1 MKILVINAGS
11 SSLKAQL
18 IDSQTSKVY
27 AKCSCERIGLD
38 GSFIK
43 FESDKGKTKQD
54 VALPVHSDA
63 IKGLIELLLS
73 DEYGCIKSMNEIDA
87 IGHRMVHGGEK
98 FVKSVVLDEN
108 TLKAFEDIINLAP
121 LHNPAHIIGMRACME
136 AMPDKKNVVV
146 FDTAFHATMPKK
158 AYMYAVPYE
167 MYTKHQ
173 IRRYGFHGSSHR
185 YVAEKLGEMLGGL
198 QGKKVISCHLGNGSS
213 VTAIKD
219 GKSID
224 TSMGYTPLAGVV
236 MGTRSG
242 DIDPAIVEQ
251 IMKHKNLDISGAIN
265 YLNKQSGLFGI
276 NGESSDM
283 RDIDE
288 KCTTDPRYKLSF
300 DMLCYSI
307 KKYIGAYTAVMGG
320 VDAII
325 FTGGIGENDDLVRA
339 EVMKDMEYLG
349 VDFDFDKNKSIPR
362 GTTEILT
369 KADSKVKVYRIPT
382 DEEFIIARDTE
393 MLVKQIKK

>member
-27 AKCSCERIGLD
+27 AKCTCERIGLD
-38 GSFIK
+38 ASFIK
-43 FESDKGKTKQD
+43 FESEKGKTKLD
-54 VALPVHSDA
+54 YVMREHTDA

-73 DEYGCIKSMNEIDA
+73 EEYGCIKNMSEIDA

-98 FVKSVVLDEN
+98 FTKSVVVDEP
-108 TLKAFEDIINLAP
+108 LMKVLEDMIPLAP
-121 LHNPAHIIGMRACME
+121 LHNPANIVGIRACME
-136 AMPDKKNVVV
+136 AMPNKKNVVV

-158 AYMYAVPYE
+158 AYMYAIPYD
-167 MYTKHQ
+167 MYTNHQ

-185 YVAEKLGEMLGGL
+185 YVSEKLGEILGGL

-213 VTAIKD
+213 ITAVKD
-219 GKSID
+219 GKSVD

-242 DIDPAIVEQ
+242 DIDPAIVQQ
-251 IMKHKNLDISGAIN
+251 IMKIKGFDIDQAVQ

-288 KCTTDPRYKLSF
+288 KCETDARYKLSF

-325 FTGGIGENDDLVRA
+325 FTGGIGENDEKVRA
-339 EVMKDMEYLG
+339 EVMKDMAYLG
-349 VDFDFDKNKSIPR
+349 VDFDFEKNNTMPR
-362 GTTEILT
+362 GTTECIT
-369 KADSKVKVYRIPT
+369 KPGSKVQVYRIPT

-393 MLVKQIKK
+393 MLVK

>member
-27 AKCSCERIGLD
+27 AKCTCERIGLD
-38 GSFIK
+38 ASFIK
-43 FESDKGKTKQD
+43 FESDKGKTKLD
-54 VALPVHSDA
+54 YVMREHTDA

-73 DEYGCIKSMNEIDA
+73 EDYGCISNMSEIDA

-98 FVKSVVLDEN
+98 FTKSVVVDEP
-108 TLKAFEDIINLAP
+108 LMKVLEEMIPLAP
-121 LHNPAHIIGMRACME
+121 LHNPANIVGIRACME
-136 AMPDKKNVVV
+136 AMPNKKNVVV

-158 AYMYAVPYE
+158 AYMYAIPYD
-167 MYTKHQ
+167 MYTNHQ

-185 YVAEKLGEMLGGL
+185 YVSEKLGEMLGGL

-213 VTAIKD
+213 ITAVKD
-219 GKSID
+219 GKSVD

-242 DIDPAIVEQ
+242 DIDPAIVQQ
-251 IMKHKNLDISGAIN
+251 IMKIKGFDIDQAVQ

-288 KCTTDPRYKLSF
+288 KCQTDARYKLSF

-325 FTGGIGENDDLVRA
+325 FTGGIGENDELVRA

-349 VDFDFDKNKSIPR
+349 VDFDFEKNSTMPR
-362 GTTEILT
+362 GTTECIT
-369 KADSKVKVYRIPT
+369 KPGSKVQVYRIPT

-393 MLVKQIKK
+393 MLVK

>member
-18 IDSQTSKVY
+18 IDSETSKVY
-27 AKCSCERIGLD
+27 AKCTCERIGLD
-38 GSFIK
+38 NSFIK
-43 FESDKGKTKQD
+43 FESDKGKTKLD
-54 VALPVHSDA
+54 YVMREHTDA
-63 IKGLIELLLS
+63 IKGLIELLLG
-73 DEYGCIKSMNEIDA
+73 DEYGCIKNMSEIDA

-98 FVKSVVLDEN
+98 FTKSVVVDDNL
-108 TLKAFEDIINLAP
+108 LKVLEEMIPLAP
-121 LHNPAHIIGMRACME
+121 LHNPANIIGIRACME

-158 AYMYAVPYE
+158 AYMYAIPYE

-213 VTAIKD
+213 VTAIRD

-242 DIDPAIVEQ
+242 DIDPAIIQQ
-251 IMKHKNLDISGAIN
+251 IMKYKNMDIDSAVQ
-265 YLNKQSGLFGI
+265 YLNKQSGLLGI

-307 KKYIGAYTAVMGG
+307 KKYIGSYSAVLGG

-349 VDFDFDKNKSIPR
+349 IDFDFDKNASMPR
-362 GTTEILT
+362 GTIECLT
-369 KADSKVKVYRIPT
+369 KEGSKVQVYRIPT
-382 DEEFIIARDTE
+382 DEEYIIARDTE
-393 MLVKQIKK
+393 MLVK

>member
-18 IDSQTSKVY
+18 IDSQTQKVY
-27 AKCSCERIGLD
+27 AKCGCERIGLD
-38 GSFIK
+38 NSFIK
-43 FESDKGKTKQD
+43 FETEKGKIKKDYVMREHT
-54 VALPVHSDA
+54 DA
-63 IKGLIELLLS
+63 IKGLIELLL
-73 DEYGCIKSMNEIDA
+73 DAEVGCIKNMNEIDVV
-87 IGHRMVHGGEK
+87 GHRMLHGGER
-98 FVKSVVLDEN
+98 FIKSTIVDEN
-108 TLKAFEDIINLAP
+108 LLKSLEEMIPLAP
-121 LHNPAHIIGMRACME
+121 LHNPANILGIRACME

-158 AYMYAVPYE
+158 AYMYALPYE
-167 MYTKHQ
+167 MYANHQ

-185 YVAEKLGEMLGGL
+185 YVSEKLAEMWGGL

-213 VTAIKD
+213 ITAIKD

-242 DIDPAIVEQ
+242 DIDPAILPQ
-251 IMKHKNLDISGAIN
+251 IMKIKGLDIDGAIN
-265 YLNKQSGLFGI
+265 YLNKQSGLLGI

-288 KCTTDPRYKLSF
+288 KCTTEPRYKLCF
-300 DMLCYSI
+300 EMLCYSI
-307 KKYIGAYTAVMGG
+307 KKYIGAYAAAMGG

-325 FTGGIGENDDLVRA
+325 FTGGIGENDELVRA

-349 VDFDFDKNKSIPR
+349 IDFDFEKSNTLPR
-362 GTTEILT
+362 GTIECIS
-369 KADSKVKVYRIPT
+369 KENSKVKVYRIPT

-393 MLVKQIKK
+393 MLVKDAK

>member
-18 IDSQTSKVY
+18 IDSHTSKVY
-27 AKCSCERIGLD
+27 AKCTCERIGLD
-38 GSFIK
+38 ASFIK
-43 FESDKGKTKQD
+43 FESDKGKTKLD
-54 VALPVHSDA
+54 YVMREHTDA

-73 DEYGCIKSMNEIDA
+73 EDYGCISNMSEIDA

-98 FVKSVVLDEN
+98 FTKSVVVDEP
-108 TLKAFEDIINLAP
+108 LMKVLEEMIPLAP
-121 LHNPAHIIGMRACME
+121 LHNPANIIGIRACME
-136 AMPDKKNVVV
+136 AMPNKKNVVV

-158 AYMYAVPYE
+158 AYMYAIPYD
-167 MYTKHQ
+167 MYTNHQ

-185 YVAEKLGEMLGGL
+185 YVSEKLGEMLGGL

-213 VTAIKD
+213 ITAVKD
-219 GKSID
+219 GKSVD

-242 DIDPAIVEQ
+242 DIDPAIVQQ
-251 IMKHKNLDISGAIN
+251 IMKIKGFDIDQAIQ
-265 YLNKQSGLFGI
+265 YLNKQSGLLGI

-288 KCTTDPRYKLSF
+288 KCQTDVRYKLSF

-307 KKYIGAYTAVMGG
+307 KKYIGAYAAVMGG

-325 FTGGIGENDDLVRA
+325 FTGGIGENDELVRA

-349 VDFDFDKNKSIPR
+349 VDFDFEKNATMPR
-362 GTTEILT
+362 GTTECIT
-369 KADSKVKVYRIPT
+369 KPGSKVQVYRIPT
-382 DEEFIIARDTE
+382 DEEYIIARDTE
-393 MLVKQIKK
+393 MLVK

>member
-18 IDSQTSKVY
+18 IDSETSKVY
-27 AKCSCERIGLD
+27 AKCTCERIGLD
-38 GSFIK
+38 NSFIK
-43 FESDKGKTKQD
+43 FESDKGKTKLD
-54 VALPVHSDA
+54 YVMREHTDA
-63 IKGLIELLLS
+63 IKGLIELLLGE
-73 DEYGCIKSMNEIDA
+73 EYGCIANMSEIDA

-98 FVKSVVLDEN
+98 FTKSVVVDDNL
-108 TLKAFEDIINLAP
+108 LKVLEDMIPLAP
-121 LHNPAHIIGMRACME
+121 LHNPANIIGIRACME

-158 AYMYAVPYE
+158 AYMYAIPYE

-185 YVAEKLGEMLGGL
+185 YVAEKLGEILGGL

-213 VTAIKD
+213 VTAIRD

-242 DIDPAIVEQ
+242 DIDPAIVQQ
-251 IMKHKNLDISGAIN
+251 IMKYKGMNIDEAVQ
-265 YLNKQSGLFGI
+265 YLNKQSGLLGI

-283 RDIDE
+283 RDIDA

-307 KKYIGAYTAVMGG
+307 KKYIGSYSAVMGG

-325 FTGGIGENDDLVRA
+325 FTGGIGENDELVRA
-339 EVMKDMEYLG
+339 EVMRDMEYLG
-349 VDFDFDKNKSIPR
+349 IDFDFEKNETMPR
-362 GTTEILT
+362 GTIECIT
-369 KADSKVKVYRIPT
+369 KPSSRVQVYRIPT
-382 DEEFIIARDTE
+382 DEEYIIARDTE
-393 MLVKQIKK
+393 MLVK

>member
-18 IDSQTSKVY
+18 IDSKTSKVY
-27 AKCSCERIGLD
+27 AKCTCERIGLEN
-38 GSFIK
+38 SFIK
-43 FESDKGKTKQD
+43 FESDKGKTKLD
-54 VALPVHSDA
+54 YVMREHTDA
-63 IKGLIELLLS
+63 IKGLIELLLGE
-73 DEYGCIKSMNEIDA
+73 EYGCIKNMSEIDA

-98 FVKSVVLDEN
+98 FTKSVVVDEN
-108 TLKAFEDIINLAP
+108 LLKSLEEMIPLAP
-121 LHNPAHIIGMRACME
+121 LHNPANIIGIRACME
-136 AMPDKKNVVV
+136 AMPNKKNVVV

-158 AYMYAVPYE
+158 AYMYAIPYE

-185 YVAEKLGEMLGGL
+185 YVTEKIGEILGGL

-213 VTAIKD
+213 ITAIRD

-242 DIDPAIVEQ
+242 DIDPAIVQQ
-251 IMKHKNLDISGAIN
+251 IMKCKDLDIDGAIQ

-288 KCTTDPRYKLSF
+288 KCATDPRYKLSF

-307 KKYIGAYTAVMGG
+307 KKYIGSYSAVLGG

-349 VDFDFDKNKSIPR
+349 IDFDFEKNSSIAR
-362 GTTEILT
+362 GTTECLT
-369 KADSKVKVYRIPT
+369 KEGSKVQVYRIPT
-382 DEEFIIARDTE
+382 DEEYIIARDTE
-393 MLVKQIKK
+393 MLVK

>member
-27 AKCSCERIGLD
+27 AKCTCERIGLD
-38 GSFIK
+38 ASFIK
-43 FESDKGKTKQD
+43 FESDKGKTKLD
-54 VALPVHSDA
+54 YVMREHTDA

-73 DEYGCIKSMNEIDA
+73 EEYGCIANMSEIDA

-98 FVKSVVLDEN
+98 FTKSVVVDEN
-108 TLKAFEDIINLAP
+108 LMKVLEEMIPLAP
-121 LHNPAHIIGMRACME
+121 LHNPANIVGIRACME
-136 AMPDKKNVVV
+136 AMPNKKNVVV

-158 AYMYAVPYE
+158 AYMYAIPYE
-167 MYTKHQ
+167 MYTNYQ
-173 IRRYGFHGSSHR
+173 VRRYGFHGSSHR
-185 YVAEKLGEMLGGL
+185 YVAEKLGEILGGL

-213 VTAIKD
+213 ITAIRD
-219 GKSID
+219 GKSVD

-242 DIDPAIVEQ
+242 DIDPAIVQQ
-251 IMKHKNLDISGAIN
+251 IMKIKGFTIDEAMQ
-265 YLNKQSGLFGI
+265 YLNKQSGLVGI

-283 RDIDE
+283 RDIDA
-288 KCTTDPRYKLSF
+288 KCATEPRYKLCF

-307 KKYIGAYTAVMGG
+307 KKYIGAYTAAMGG

-325 FTGGIGENDDLVRA
+325 FTGGIGENDELVRA

-349 VDFDFDKNKSIPR
+349 VDFDFDKNNTMPR
-362 GTTEILT
+362 GTIECIA
-369 KADSKVKVYRIPT
+369 KPSSRVKVYRIPT

-393 MLVKQIKK
+393 MLVK

>member
-27 AKCSCERIGLD
+27 AKCGCERIGLD
-38 GSFIK
+38 ASFIK
-43 FESDKGKTKQD
+43 FESDKGKTKVD
-54 VALPVHSDA
+54 YVMKDHSDA
-63 IKGLIELLLS
+63 IKGLIEFLLS
-73 DEYGCIKSMNEIDA
+73 EEYGCIKNMSEIDA

-98 FVKSVVLDEN
+98 FTKSVVVDDNLMKV
-108 TLKAFEDIINLAP
+108 LEDMIPLAP
-121 LHNPAHIIGMRACME
+121 LHNPANIVGIKACME

-146 FDTAFHATMPKK
+146 FDTAFHSTMPKK
-158 AYMYAVPYE
+158 AYMYAIPYE
-167 MYTKHQ
+167 MYTNHQ

-185 YVAEKLGEMLGGL
+185 YVSEKLGEILGGL

-213 VTAIKD
+213 ITAVKD
-219 GKSID
+219 GKSLD

-242 DIDPAIVEQ
+242 DIDPAIVQQ
-251 IMKHKNLDISGAIN
+251 IMKIKGLSIDEAIQ
-265 YLNKQSGLFGI
+265 YLNKQSGLLGI

-288 KCTTDPRYKLSF
+288 KCATDARYKLSF
-300 DMLCYSI
+300 DMLCYSV

-325 FTGGIGENDDLVRA
+325 FTGGIGENDELVRA
-339 EVMKDMEYLG
+339 EIMRNMEYLG
-349 VDFDFDKNKSIPR
+349 IDFDFDKNANMPR
-362 GTTEILT
+362 GTIECIT
-369 KADSKVKVYRIPT
+369 KPTSKVQVYRIPT
-382 DEEFIIARDTE
+382 DEEYIIARDTE
-393 MLVKQIKK
+393 LLVK

>member
-27 AKCSCERIGLD
+27 AKCTCERIGLD
-38 GSFIK
+38 ASFIK
-43 FESDKGKTKQD
+43 FESDKGKTKLD
-54 VALPVHSDA
+54 YVMREHTDA

-73 DEYGCIKSMNEIDA
+73 EEYGCIANMSEIDA

-98 FVKSVVLDEN
+98 FTKSVVVDEP
-108 TLKAFEDIINLAP
+108 LMKVLEEMIPLAP
-121 LHNPAHIIGMRACME
+121 LHNPANIVGIRACME
-136 AMPDKKNVVV
+136 AMPNKKNVVV

-167 MYTKHQ
+167 MYTNHQ
-173 IRRYGFHGSSHR
+173 VRRYGFHGSSHR
-185 YVAEKLGEMLGGL
+185 YVSEKLGEMLGGL

-219 GKSID
+219 GKSVD

-242 DIDPAIVEQ
+242 DIDPAIVQQ
-251 IMKHKNLDISGAIN
+251 IMKIKGFTIDEAMQ
-265 YLNKQSGLFGI
+265 YLNKQSGLVGI

-283 RDIDE
+283 RDIDA
-288 KCTTDPRYKLSF
+288 KCATEPRYKLCF

-307 KKYIGAYTAVMGG
+307 KKYIGAYTAAMGG

-325 FTGGIGENDDLVRA
+325 FTGGIGENDELVRA
-339 EVMKDMEYLG
+339 EVMRDMEYLG
-349 VDFDFDKNKSIPR
+349 IDFDFDKNSTMPR
-362 GTTEILT
+362 GTTECIT
-369 KADSKVKVYRIPT
+369 KPGSRVQVYRIPT
-382 DEEFIIARDTE
+382 DEEYIIARDTE
-393 MLVKQIKK
+393 MLVK

>member
-27 AKCSCERIGLD
+27 AKCTCERIGLD
-38 GSFIK
+38 ASFIK
-43 FESDKGKTKQD
+43 FESDKGKTKLD
-54 VALPVHSDA
+54 YVMREHTDA

-73 DEYGCIKSMNEIDA
+73 EEYGCIANMSEIDA

-98 FVKSVVLDEN
+98 FTKSVVVDEP
-108 TLKAFEDIINLAP
+108 LMKVLEEMIPLAP
-121 LHNPAHIIGMRACME
+121 LHNPANIVGIRACME
-136 AMPDKKNVVV
+136 AMPNKKNVVV

-167 MYTKHQ
+167 MYTNHQ
-173 IRRYGFHGSSHR
+173 VRRYGFHGSSHR
-185 YVAEKLGEMLGGL
+185 YVSEKLGEMLGGL

-219 GKSID
+219 GKSVD

-242 DIDPAIVEQ
+242 DIDPAIVQQ
-251 IMKHKNLDISGAIN
+251 IMKIKNFTIDEAMQ
-265 YLNKQSGLFGI
+265 YLNKQSGLVGI

-283 RDIDE
+283 RDIDA
-288 KCTTDPRYKLSF
+288 KCATEPRYKLCF

-307 KKYIGAYTAVMGG
+307 KKYIGAYTAAMGG

-325 FTGGIGENDDLVRA
+325 FTGGIGENDELVRA
-339 EVMKDMEYLG
+339 EVMRDMEYLG
-349 VDFDFDKNKSIPR
+349 IDFDFDKNSTMPR
-362 GTTEILT
+362 GTTECIT
-369 KADSKVKVYRIPT
+369 KPGSRVQVYRIPT

-393 MLVKQIKK
+393 MLVK

>member
-27 AKCSCERIGLD
+27 AKCTCERIGLD
-38 GSFIK
+38 ASFIK
-43 FESDKGKTKQD
+43 FESEKGKTKLD
-54 VALPVHSDA
+54 YVMREHTDA
-63 IKGLIELLLS
+63 IKGLIELLLGE
-73 DEYGCIKSMNEIDA
+73 EYGCIKSLNEIDA

-98 FVKSVVLDEN
+98 FTKSVVVDDNLLK
-108 TLKAFEDIINLAP
+108 TLEEMIPLAP
-121 LHNPAHIIGMRACME
+121 LHNPANIVGIKACME
-136 AMPDKKNVVV
+136 SMPDKKNVVV
-146 FDTAFHATMPKK
+146 FDTAFHSTMPKR

-167 MYTKHQ
+167 LYQ
-173 IRRYGFHGSSHR
+173 NNQVRRYGFHGSSHR
-185 YVAEKLGEMLGGL
+185 YVTEKLSEMVGGL

-213 VTAIKD
+213 ITAIKD

-242 DIDPAIVEQ
+242 DIDPAIVQQ
-251 IMKHKNLDISGAIN
+251 IMKIKGFDIDQTMQ
-265 YLNKQSGLFGI
+265 YLNKQSGLVGI

-288 KCTTDPRYKLSF
+288 NLDKPMYKLSF

-307 KKYIGAYTAVMGG
+307 KKYIGAYSAVMGG
-320 VDAII
+320 VDYII

-339 EVMKDMEYLG
+339 EVMKDLDYLG
-349 VDFDFDKNKSIPR
+349 IDFDEEKNKTMPR
-362 GTTEILT
+362 GTIETI
-369 KADSKVKVYRIPT
+369 SKESSRVKVLRIPT
-382 DEEFIIARDTE
+382 DEELVIARDTE
-393 MLVKQIKK
+393 RLVAKK

>member
-27 AKCSCERIGLD
+27 AKCTCERIGLD
-38 GSFIK
+38 ASFIK
-43 FESDKGKTKQD
+43 FESDKGKTKLD
-54 VALPVHSDA
+54 YVMREHTDA

-73 DEYGCIKSMNEIDA
+73 DDYGCIKNMSEIDA

-98 FVKSVVLDEN
+98 FTKSVVVDEP
-108 TLKAFEDIINLAP
+108 LMKVLEEMIPLAP
-121 LHNPAHIIGMRACME
+121 LHNPANIVGIRACME
-136 AMPDKKNVVV
+136 AMPNKKNVVV

-158 AYMYAVPYE
+158 AYMYAIPYD
-167 MYTKHQ
+167 MYTNHQ

-185 YVAEKLGEMLGGL
+185 YVSEKLGEMIGGL

-213 VTAIKD
+213 ITAVKD
-219 GKSID
+219 GKSVD

-242 DIDPAIVEQ
+242 DIDPAIVQQ
-251 IMKHKNLDISGAIN
+251 IMKIKGFTIDEAIQ
-265 YLNKQSGLFGI
+265 YLNKQSGLHGI

-283 RDIDE
+283 RDIDA
-288 KCTTDPRYKLSF
+288 KCQTEPRYKLCF
-300 DMLCYSI
+300 EMLCYSI
-307 KKYIGAYTAVMGG
+307 KKYIGSYAAVMGG

-325 FTGGIGENDDLVRA
+325 FTGGIGENDELVRA

-349 VDFDFDKNKSIPR
+349 VDFDFEKNNTMPR
-362 GTTEILT
+362 GTVECI
-369 KADSKVKVYRIPT
+369 SKPNSRVQVYRIPT
-382 DEEFIIARDTE
+382 DEEYIIARDTE
-393 MLVKQIKK
+393 MLVK

>member
-27 AKCSCERIGLD
+27 AKCTCERIGLD
-38 GSFIK
+38 ASFIK
-43 FESDKGKTKQD
+43 FESDKGKTKLD
-54 VALPVHSDA
+54 YVMREHTDA

-73 DEYGCIKSMNEIDA
+73 EEYGCIANMSEIDA

-98 FVKSVVLDEN
+98 FTKSVVVDDALMKVLE
-108 TLKAFEDIINLAP
+108 EMIPLAP
-121 LHNPAHIIGMRACME
+121 LHNPANIVGIRACME
-136 AMPDKKNVVV
+136 AMPNKKNVVV

-158 AYMYAVPYE
+158 AYMYAIPYE
-167 MYTKHQ
+167 MYTNHQ
-173 IRRYGFHGSSHR
+173 VRRYGFHGSSHR
-185 YVAEKLGEMLGGL
+185 YVSEKLGEMLGGL

-219 GKSID
+219 GKSVD

-242 DIDPAIVEQ
+242 DIDPAIVQQ
-251 IMKHKNLDISGAIN
+251 IMKIKGFTIDEAMQ
-265 YLNKQSGLFGI
+265 YLNKQSGLVGI

-283 RDIDE
+283 RDIDA
-288 KCTTDPRYKLSF
+288 KCATEPRYKLCF

-307 KKYIGAYTAVMGG
+307 KKYIGAYTAAMGG

-325 FTGGIGENDDLVRA
+325 FTGGIGENDELVRA

-349 VDFDFDKNKSIPR
+349 IDFDFDKNNTMPR
-362 GTTEILT
+362 GTTECIT
-369 KADSKVKVYRIPT
+369 KPGSKVQVYRIPT

-393 MLVKQIKK
+393 MLVK

>member
-18 IDSQTSKVY
+18 IDSQTSKMY
-27 AKCSCERIGLD
+27 AKCTCERIGLD
-38 GSFIK
+38 NSFIK
-43 FESDKGKTKQD
+43 FESEKGKTKID
-54 VALPVHSDA
+54 YVMREHTDA
-63 IKGLIELLLS
+63 IKGLIELLL
-73 DEYGCIKSMNEIDA
+73 DEQYGCIKNMSEIDV
-87 IGHRMVHGGEK
+87 IGHRMLHGGEK
-98 FVKSVVLDEN
+98 FIKSTIVDEN
-108 TLKAFEDIINLAP
+108 LIKVLEEMIPLAP
-121 LHNPAHIIGMRACME
+121 LHNPANILGIRACME

-185 YVAEKLGEMLGGL
+185 YVTEKMGEILGGL
-198 QGKKVISCHLGNGSS
+198 QGKKIISCHLGNGSS
-213 VTAIKD
+213 VTAIRD

-242 DIDPAIVEQ
+242 DIDPAIVQQ
-251 IMKHKNLDISGAIN
+251 IMKIKGMDIDQTIT
-265 YLNKQSGLFGI
+265 YLNKQSGLLGI

-307 KKYIGAYTAVMGG
+307 KKYIGSYTAVLGG

-325 FTGGIGENDDLVRA
+325 FTGGIGENDEMVRA

-349 VDFDFDKNKSIPR
+349 IDFDFEKNKNIPR
-362 GTTEILT
+362 GTIECLT
-369 KADSKVKVYRIPT
+369 KEGSKVQVYRIPT

-393 MLVKQIKK
+393 MLVKQ

>member
-27 AKCSCERIGLD
+27 AKCTCERIGLD
-38 GSFIK
+38 ASFIK
-43 FESDKGKTKQD
+43 FESEKGKTKLD
-54 VALPVHSDA
+54 YVMREHTDA
-63 IKGLIELLLS
+63 IKGLIELLLGE
-73 DEYGCIKSMNEIDA
+73 EYGCIKSLNEIDA

-98 FVKSVVLDEN
+98 FTKSVVVDDNLLK
-108 TLKAFEDIINLAP
+108 TLEEMIPLAP
-121 LHNPAHIIGMRACME
+121 LHNPANIVGIKACME
-136 AMPDKKNVVV
+136 SMPDKKNVVV
-146 FDTAFHATMPKK
+146 FDTAFHSTMPKR

-167 MYTKHQ
+167 LYQ
-173 IRRYGFHGSSHR
+173 NNQVRRYGFHGSSHR
-185 YVAEKLGEMLGGL
+185 YVTEKLSEMVGGL

-213 VTAIKD
+213 ITAIKD

-242 DIDPAIVEQ
+242 DIDPAIVQQ
-251 IMKHKNLDISGAIN
+251 IMKIKGFDIDQTMQ
-265 YLNKQSGLFGI
+265 YLNKQSGLVGI

-288 KCTTDPRYKLSF
+288 NLDKPQYKLSF

-307 KKYIGAYTAVMGG
+307 KKYIGAYSAVMGG
-320 VDAII
+320 VDYII

-339 EVMKDMEYLG
+339 EVMKDLDYLG
-349 VDFDFDKNKSIPR
+349 IEFDEEKNKTMAR
-362 GTTEILT
+362 GTIETIT
-369 KADSKVKVYRIPT
+369 KETSRVKVLRIPT
-382 DEEFIIARDTE
+382 DEELVIARDTE
-393 MLVKQIKK
+393 RLVAKK

>member
-18 IDSQTSKVY
+18 IDSETSKVY

-38 GSFIK
+38 NAFIK

-54 VALPVHSDA
+54 LVMREHSDA

-73 DEYGCIKSMNEIDA
+73 DDYGCIKNMSEIDA

-98 FVKSVVLDEN
+98 FTKSVVLDEN
-108 TLKAFEDIINLAP
+108 ILKSFEDIIHMAP
-121 LHNPAHIIGMRACME
+121 LHNPAHIVGMRACME

-146 FDTAFHATMPKK
+146 FDTSFHATMPKK

-185 YVAEKLGEMLGGL
+185 YVTEKIGEILGGL
-198 QGKKVISCHLGNGSS
+198 QGKKIISCHLGNGSS
-213 VTAIKD
+213 VTAIRD

-242 DIDPAIVEQ
+242 DIDPAIIPE
-251 IMKHKNLDISGAIN
+251 IMKHKNLDIDGAIN
-265 YLNKQSGLFGI
+265 YLNKQSGLLGI

-307 KKYIGAYTAVMGG
+307 KKYIGAYSAVLGG
-320 VDAII
+320 ADAII

-339 EVMKDMEYLG
+339 EVMRDMEYLG
-349 VDFDFDKNKSIPR
+349 VDFDFDKNASIPR
-362 GTTEILT
+362 GTTECLT
-369 KADSKVKVYRIPT
+369 KEGSKVKVYRIPT
-382 DEEFIIARDTE
+382 DEEFIIARDTA
-393 MLVKQIKK
+393 MLVK

>member
-27 AKCSCERIGLD
+27 AKCTCERIGLD
-38 GSFIK
+38 ASFIK
-43 FESDKGKTKQD
+43 FESDKGKTKLD
-54 VALPVHSDA
+54 YVMREHTDA

-73 DEYGCIKSMNEIDA
+73 EDYGCINNMSEIDA

-98 FVKSVVLDEN
+98 FTKSVVVDEP
-108 TLKAFEDIINLAP
+108 LMKVLEEMIPLAP
-121 LHNPAHIIGMRACME
+121 LHNPANIVGIRACME
-136 AMPDKKNVVV
+136 AMPNKKNVVV

-158 AYMYAVPYE
+158 AYMYAIPYD
-167 MYTKHQ
+167 MYTNHQ

-185 YVAEKLGEMLGGL
+185 YVSEKLGEMLGGL

-213 VTAIKD
+213 ITAVKD
-219 GKSID
+219 GKSVD

-242 DIDPAIVEQ
+242 DIDPAIVQQ
-251 IMKHKNLDISGAIN
+251 IMKIKGFDIDQAVQ

-288 KCTTDPRYKLSF
+288 KCQTDARYKLSF

-307 KKYIGAYTAVMGG
+307 KKYIGAYAAVMGG

-325 FTGGIGENDDLVRA
+325 FTGGIGENDELVRA

-349 VDFDFDKNKSIPR
+349 VDFDFEKNATMPR
-362 GTTEILT
+362 GTTECIT
-369 KADSKVKVYRIPT
+369 KPDSKVQVYRIPT
-382 DEEFIIARDTE
+382 DEEYIIARDTE
-393 MLVKQIKK
+393 MLVK

>member
-27 AKCSCERIGLD
+27 AKCTCERIGLD
-38 GSFIK
+38 ASFIK
-43 FESDKGKTKQD
+43 FESDKGKTKLD
-54 VALPVHSDA
+54 YVMREHTDA

-73 DEYGCIKSMNEIDA
+73 EEYGCIANMSEIDA

-98 FVKSVVLDEN
+98 FTKSVVVDEP
-108 TLKAFEDIINLAP
+108 LMKVLEEMIPLAP
-121 LHNPAHIIGMRACME
+121 LHNPANIVGIRACME
-136 AMPDKKNVVV
+136 AMPNKKNVVV

-167 MYTKHQ
+167 MYTNHQ
-173 IRRYGFHGSSHR
+173 VRRYGFHGSSHR
-185 YVAEKLGEMLGGL
+185 YVSEKLGEMLGGL

-219 GKSID
+219 GKSVD

-242 DIDPAIVEQ
+242 DIDPAIVQQ
-251 IMKHKNLDISGAIN
+251 IMKIKNFTIDETMQ
-265 YLNKQSGLFGI
+265 YLNKQSGLVGI

-283 RDIDE
+283 RDIDA
-288 KCTTDPRYKLSF
+288 KCATEPRYKLCF

-307 KKYIGAYTAVMGG
+307 KKYIGAYTAAMGG

-325 FTGGIGENDDLVRA
+325 FTGGIGENDELVRA
-339 EVMKDMEYLG
+339 EVMRDMEYLG
-349 VDFDFDKNKSIPR
+349 IDFDFDKNSTMPR
-362 GTTEILT
+362 GTTECIT
-369 KADSKVKVYRIPT
+369 KPGSRVQVYRIPT

-393 MLVKQIKK
+393 MLVK

>member
-27 AKCSCERIGLD
+27 AKCTCERIGLEA
-38 GSFIK
+38 SFIK

-54 VALPVHSDA
+54 YVMREHTDA

-73 DEYGCIKSMNEIDA
+73 EEYGCISNMDEIDA

-98 FVKSVVLDEN
+98 FTKSVVVDDKLMKV
-108 TLKAFEDIINLAP
+108 LEDMIPLAP
-121 LHNPAHIIGMRACME
+121 LHNPANIVGIRACME
-136 AMPDKKNVVV
+136 AMPNKKNVVV

-158 AYMYAVPYE
+158 AYMYAIPYE
-167 MYTKHQ
+167 MYTNHQ

-185 YVAEKLGEMLGGL
+185 YVTEKLGAMIGGL
-198 QGKKVISCHLGNGSS
+198 KGKKVISCHLGNGSS

-219 GKSID
+219 GKSVD

-242 DIDPAIVEQ
+242 DIDPAIVQQ
-251 IMKHKNLDISGAIN
+251 IMKIKGFSIDEAMQ
-265 YLNKQSGLFGI
+265 YLNKQSGLVGI

-283 RDIDE
+283 RDIDA
-288 KCTTDPRYKLSF
+288 KCKTEPRYKLCF

-307 KKYIGAYTAVMGG
+307 KKYIGAYTAAMGG

-325 FTGGIGENDDLVRA
+325 FTGGIGENDELVRA

-349 VDFDFDKNKSIPR
+349 IDFDFDKNDTMPR
-362 GTTEILT
+362 GTIECIT
-369 KADSKVKVYRIPT
+369 KSNSKVQVYRIPT

-393 MLVKQIKK
+393 MLVK

>member
-27 AKCSCERIGLD
+27 AKCTCERIGLD
-38 GSFIK
+38 ASFIK

-54 VALPVHSDA
+54 YVMREHTDA

-73 DEYGCIKSMNEIDA
+73 EEYGCISNMDEIDA

-98 FVKSVVLDEN
+98 FTKSVVVDDNLMKV
-108 TLKAFEDIINLAP
+108 LEDMIPLAP
-121 LHNPAHIIGMRACME
+121 LHNPANIVGIRACME
-136 AMPDKKNVVV
+136 AMPSKKNVVV

-158 AYMYAVPYE
+158 AYMYAIPYE
-167 MYTKHQ
+167 MYTNHQ

-185 YVAEKLGEMLGGL
+185 YVAEKLGAIIGGL
-198 QGKKVISCHLGNGSS
+198 KGKKVISCHLGNGSS

-219 GKSID
+219 GKSVD

-242 DIDPAIVEQ
+242 DIDPAIVQQ
-251 IMKHKNLDISGAIN
+251 IMKIKGFSIDEAMQ
-265 YLNKQSGLFGI
+265 YLNKQSGLVGI

-283 RDIDE
+283 RDIDA
-288 KCTTDPRYKLSF
+288 KCKTEPRYKLCF

-307 KKYIGAYTAVMGG
+307 KKYIGAYTAAMGG

-325 FTGGIGENDDLVRA
+325 FTGGIGENDELVRA

-349 VDFDFDKNKSIPR
+349 IDFDFKKNDTMPR
-362 GTTEILT
+362 GTIECIS
-369 KADSKVKVYRIPT
+369 KPSSKVQVYRIPT

-393 MLVKQIKK
+393 MLVK

>member
-18 IDSQTSKVY
+18 IDSQTSKIY
-27 AKCSCERIGLD
+27 AKCTCERIGLEN
-38 GSFIK
+38 SFIK
-43 FESDKGKTKQD
+43 FESDKGKTKLD
-54 VALPVHSDA
+54 YVMREHTDA
-63 IKGLIELLLS
+63 IKGLIELLLG
-73 DEYGCIKSMNEIDA
+73 DEYGCIKNMSEIDV
-87 IGHRMVHGGEK
+87 IGHRMLHGGEK
-98 FVKSVVLDEN
+98 FIKSTIVDEN
-108 TLKAFEDIINLAP
+108 LIKVLEEMIPLAP
-121 LHNPAHIIGMRACME
+121 LHNPANILGIRACME

-158 AYMYAVPYE
+158 AYMYALPYE

-185 YVAEKLGEMLGGL
+185 YVTEKMGEILGGL
-198 QGKKVISCHLGNGSS
+198 QGKKIISCHLGNGSS
-213 VTAIKD
+213 ITAIRD

-242 DIDPAIVEQ
+242 DIDPAIIPQ
-251 IMKHKNLDISGAIN
+251 IMKHKNLDIDGAIQ
-265 YLNKQSGLFGI
+265 YLNKQSGLLGI

-288 KCTTDPRYKLSF
+288 KYATDPRYKLSF

-307 KKYIGAYTAVMGG
+307 KKYIGSYTAVLGG

-339 EVMKDMEYLG
+339 EVM
-349 VDFDFDKNKSIPR
+349 
-362 GTTEILT
+362 
-369 KADSKVKVYRIPT
+369 
-382 DEEFIIARDTE
+382 
-393 MLVKQIKK
+393 

>member
-18 IDSQTSKVY
+18 IDSQTSKVF
-27 AKCSCERIGLD
+27 AKCTCERIGLD
-38 GSFIK
+38 ASFIK
-43 FESDKGKTKQD
+43 FESEKGKTKLD
-54 VALPVHSDA
+54 YVMREHTDA
-63 IKGLIELLLS
+63 IKGLIELLLGE
-73 DEYGCIKSMNEIDA
+73 EYGCIKSLSEIDA

-98 FVKSVVLDEN
+98 FTKSVVVDNNLLA
-108 TLKAFEDIINLAP
+108 TLEEMIPLAP
-121 LHNPAHIIGMRACME
+121 LHNPANIVGIKACME
-136 AMPDKKNVVV
+136 SMPDKKNVVV
-146 FDTAFHATMPKK
+146 FDTAFHSTMPKR

-167 MYTKHQ
+167 MYQNHQ
-173 IRRYGFHGSSHR
+173 VRRYGFHGSSHR
-185 YVAEKLGEMLGGL
+185 YVTEVLSEMVGGL

-242 DIDPAIVEQ
+242 DIDPAIVQQ
-251 IMKHKNLDISGAIN
+251 IMKIKGFDIDQTMQ
-265 YLNKQSGLFGI
+265 YLNKQSGLVGI

-283 RDIDE
+283 RDIDDNLD
-288 KCTTDPRYKLSF
+288 KPMYKLSF

-307 KKYIGAYTAVMGG
+307 KKYIGAYSAAMGG
-320 VDAII
+320 VDYII

-349 VDFDFDKNKSIPR
+349 IDFDVEKNKTMPR
-362 GTTEILT
+362 GTIETI
-369 KADSKVKVYRIPT
+369 SKESSRVKVLRIPT
-382 DEEFIIARDTE
+382 DEELVIARDTE
-393 MLVKQIKK
+393 RLVAKK

>member
-18 IDSQTSKVY
+18 IDSQTQKVY
-27 AKCSCERIGLD
+27 AKCGCERIGLD

-43 FESDKGKTKQD
+43 FETEKGKIKKDYVMREHT
-54 VALPVHSDA
+54 DA
-63 IKGLIELLLS
+63 IKGLIELLL
-73 DEYGCIKSMNEIDA
+73 DAEVGCIKNMNEIDVV
-87 IGHRMVHGGEK
+87 GHRMLHGGER
-98 FVKSVVLDEN
+98 FIKSTIVDESL
-108 TLKAFEDIINLAP
+108 LKSLEEMIPLAP
-121 LHNPAHIIGMRACME
+121 LHNPANILGIRACME

-158 AYMYAVPYE
+158 AYMYALPYE
-167 MYTKHQ
+167 MYTNHQ

-185 YVAEKLGEMLGGL
+185 YVSEKLAEMWGGL

-213 VTAIKD
+213 ITAIKD

-242 DIDPAIVEQ
+242 DIDPAILPQ
-251 IMKHKNLDISGAIN
+251 IMKIKGLDIDGAIN
-265 YLNKQSGLFGI
+265 YLNKQSGLLGI

-288 KCTTDPRYKLSF
+288 KCMTEPRYKLCF
-300 DMLCYSI
+300 EMLCYSI
-307 KKYIGAYTAVMGG
+307 KKYIGAYAAAMGG

-325 FTGGIGENDDLVRA
+325 FTGGIGENDELVRA

-349 VDFDFDKNKSIPR
+349 IDFDFEKSNTLPR
-362 GTTEILT
+362 GTIECIS
-369 KADSKVKVYRIPT
+369 KENSKVKVYRIPT

-393 MLVKQIKK
+393 MLVKDAK

>member
-38 GSFIK
+38 ASFIK
-43 FESDKGKTKQD
+43 FESDKGKTKVD
-54 VALPVHSDA
+54 YVMKDHSDA
-63 IKGLIELLLS
+63 IKGLIGFLLS
-73 DEYGCIKSMNEIDA
+73 EEYGCIKNMSEIDA

-98 FVKSVVLDEN
+98 FTKSVVVDDNLMKV
-108 TLKAFEDIINLAP
+108 LEDMIPLAP
-121 LHNPAHIIGMRACME
+121 LHNPANIVGIKACME

-146 FDTAFHATMPKK
+146 FDTAFHSTMPKK
-158 AYMYAVPYE
+158 AYMYAIPYD
-167 MYTKHQ
+167 MYTNHQ

-185 YVAEKLGEMLGGL
+185 YVSEKLGEILGGL
-198 QGKKVISCHLGNGSS
+198 QGKRVISCHLGNGSS
-213 VTAIKD
+213 ITAIKD
-219 GKSID
+219 GKSLD

-242 DIDPAIVEQ
+242 DIDPAIVQQ
-251 IMKHKNLDISGAIN
+251 IMKIKGYSIDETIQ
-265 YLNKQSGLFGI
+265 YLNKQSGLLGI

-283 RDIDE
+283 RDIDA
-288 KCTTDPRYKLSF
+288 KYTTDARYRLSF
-300 DMLCYSI
+300 DMLCYSV

-339 EVMKDMEYLG
+339 EIMRNMEYLG
-349 VDFDFDKNKSIPR
+349 IDFDFDKNANMPR
-362 GTTEILT
+362 GTTECIT
-369 KADSKVKVYRIPT
+369 KPNSKVQVYRIPT
-382 DEEFIIARDTE
+382 DEEYIIARDTE
-393 MLVKQIKK
+393 LLVK

>member
-27 AKCSCERIGLD
+27 AKCTCERIGLD

-54 VALPVHSDA
+54 YVMTEHTHA

-73 DEYGCIKSMNEIDA
+73 EEYGCIKNMSEIDV
-87 IGHRMVHGGEK
+87 IGHRMLHGGEK
-98 FVKSVVLDEN
+98 FTKSMIVDEN
-108 TLKAFEDIINLAP
+108 LMKVLEEMIPLAP
-121 LHNPAHIIGMRACME
+121 LHNPANILGIRACME

-146 FDTAFHATMPKK
+146 FDTAFHSTLPKK
-158 AYMYAVPYE
+158 AYMYALPYE

-185 YVAEKLGEMLGGL
+185 YVSEKMGEIMGGL
-198 QGKKVISCHLGNGSS
+198 QGKKIISCHLGNGSS
-213 VTAIKD
+213 ITAIKD

-242 DIDPAIVEQ
+242 DIDPAIIPQ
-251 IMKHKNLDISGAIN
+251 IMKIKGLDVDGAIS
-265 YLNKQSGLFGI
+265 YLNKQSGLLGI

-288 KCTTDPRYKLSF
+288 KCQTEPRYKLCF
-300 DMLCYSI
+300 EMLCYSI
-307 KKYIGAYTAVMGG
+307 KKYIGAYTAAMGG

-325 FTGGIGENDDLVRA
+325 FTGGIGENDELVRA

-349 VDFDFDKNKSIPR
+349 IDFDFEKNNSIPR
-362 GTTEILT
+362 GTTECL
-369 KADSKVKVYRIPT
+369 SKPNSRVLVYRIPT

-393 MLVKQIKK
+393 MLTK

>member
-18 IDSQTSKVY
+18 IDSKTSKVY
-27 AKCSCERIGLD
+27 AKCTCERIGLD
-38 GSFIK
+38 NSFIK
-43 FESDKGKTKQD
+43 FESDKGKTKID
-54 VALPVHSDA
+54 YEMKEHSDA

-73 DEYGCIKSMNEIDA
+73 DDYGCIKNMNEIDA

-108 TLKAFEDIINLAP
+108 TLKSFEEIIDLAP
-121 LHNPAHIIGMRACME
+121 LHNPAHIVGMRACME

-158 AYMYAVPYE
+158 AYMYAIPYE

-185 YVAEKLGEMLGGL
+185 YVSEKLGEIMGGIK
-198 QGKKVISCHLGNGSS
+198 GKKVISCHLGNGSS

-224 TSMGYTPLAGVV
+224 TSMGFTPLAGVV

-242 DIDPAIVEQ
+242 DIDPSIVQQ
-251 IMKHKNLDISGAIN
+251 IMKLKNMDIDQTIN
-265 YLNKQSGLFGI
+265 YLNKQSGLLGI

-288 KCTTDPRYKLSF
+288 KHTTDARYKLSF

-325 FTGGIGENDDLVRA
+325 FTGGIGENDEFVRA

-349 VDFDFDKNKSIPR
+349 VDFDFDKNNSIPR
-362 GTTEILT
+362 GTIECLT
-369 KADSKVKVYRIPT
+369 KENSKVKVYRIPT

-393 MLVKQIKK
+393 MLVK